1 MNKFFSNYLTSVG
14 SFTGR
19 NILTGDLSPLTG
31 MAFPSAPLR
40 TIEKGVVFILLE
52 LSDSWNGLVESFVT

>member
-1 MNKFFSNYLTSVG
+1 MNKSFSNYLTSVG

-31 MAFPSAPLR
+31 MTFPSAPLR
-40 TIEKGVVFILLE
+40 TIENGVVFILLE